1 MSKNITHYSQH
12 TGKKEEKFYKKT
24 LFQGEHLMLGM
35 NCFEPGQVQHVHS
48 HETQDKFYFV
58 LEGQGYFTIGD
69 DVIEA
74 GNGEIIWAEAGV
86 PHGVENRGSDQLV
99 IFMGIAPS
107 P

>member
-1 MSKNITHYSQH
+1 MSSKVTHYKDHLGS
-12 TGKKEEKFYKKT
+12 KPEKFYKTT

-35 NCFEPGQVQHVHS
+35 NCLEPGQVQAVHS

-58 LEGQGYFTIGD
+58 LEGRGHFTVGD
-69 DVIEA
+69 EVVEA
-74 GNGEIIWAEAGV
+74 GNGEIIWAEAGL
-86 PHGVENRGSDQLV
+86 PHGVENKGNVRLV